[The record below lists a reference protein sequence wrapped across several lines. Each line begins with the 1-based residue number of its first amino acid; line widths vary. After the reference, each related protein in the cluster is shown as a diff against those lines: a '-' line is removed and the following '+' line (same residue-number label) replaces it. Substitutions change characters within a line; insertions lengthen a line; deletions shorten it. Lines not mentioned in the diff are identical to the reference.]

1 MAMPDKLFYPFAV
14 LLIAAMIVAA
24 LMAGGAS
31 GGVDQPDVNPEVD
44 GFTLEGD
51 ALRALVPS
59 PGTTVDYA
67 QDQQL
72 TGEYAIA
79 AAHMLRREAPPSAG
93 VFAELGPIY
102 EAAFG
107 SKNLKITIRARSGR
121 DRPAERFTVNYYS
134 AGAGD
139 SDPQIFTPTDEFQDF
154 SFNFRPNAPRGE
166 PGTDFV
172 GIWPDVAGKSGTI
185 EIERIRVE
193 IVSE

>member
-1 MAMPDKLFYPFAV
+1 
-14 LLIAAMIVAA
+14 MIMAA
-24 LMAGGAS
+24 LMAGGN
-31 GGVDQPDVNPEVD
+31 GGGLDQPDVNPETD
-44 GFTLEGD
+44 GYTLEGD
-51 ALRALVPS
+51 ALRALVAS

-72 TGEYAIA
+72 TGEYSIA

-93 VFAELGPIY
+93 VFAELGPVY
-102 EAAFG
+102 EAAFAEN
-107 SKNLKITIRARSGR
+107 NLKITVRARAGK
-121 DRPAERFTVNYYS
+121 DRAAESFTVNYYS

-139 SDPQIFTPTDEFQDF
+139 SAPQTFAPTDEFQDY
-154 SFNFRPNAPRGE
+154 SFNFRPNAPRGD

-172 GIWPDVAGKSGTI
+172 GIWPDVSGKSGTL